1 MRSRSLSLS
10 SCPTAVDSN
19 SRLRARN
26 SCRKRRIKCQAYP
39 NPSSIDAPCVIC
51 TDAGAPHL
59 CTYSKPPRKRG
70 PQAGKARSL
79 AEKCATLQRL
89 LGYLATTIPN
99 LEAHVQ
105 DFAAAAAAASSSS
118 PDPASSA
125 SSAASPAMT
134 ADAFQQ
140 TYESTRIPE
149 ILDAILPPLVSAR
162 DAAKLKLAQHQ
173 HLLPNPPPLLPPTLT
188 YPTSLLAKGEQQYD
202 DPNSS
207 LSYAA
212 AAGDADR
219 DAIMTSLDQYQ
230 PVFASTSNN
239 GPSSIPFVALHALA
253 NVAVPDHNKYHHHH
267 NNYHD
272 SSAASGSGITKV
284 VASDGQE
291 GAVATTMMGAVARPL
306 HAAAAA
312 RATSDKGKGKA
323 KAVGGE
329 NSAAEAI
336 DPAVDQR
343 HRQANAARS
352 VNTKE
357 QEEEEE
363 VVVGVFIPDGATRSA
378 LLDLYFNQV
387 VQPSFPMLVRRS
399 TKSQSFSFP
408 SFRLFVFC

>member
-1 MRSRSLSLS
+1 M
-10 SCPTAVDSN
+10 
-19 SRLRARN
+19 
-26 SCRKRRIKCQAYP
+26 
-39 NPSSIDAPCVIC
+39 
-51 TDAGAPHL
+51 
-59 CTYSKPPRKRG
+59 
-70 PQAGKARSL
+70 
-79 AEKCATLQRL
+79 QRL

-105 DFAAAAAAASSSS
+105 DFAAAAAAS
-118 PDPASSA
+118 PASSA

-162 DAAKLKLAQHQ
+162 DAAKLKLDHQQH
-173 HLLPNPPPLLPPTLT
+173 HLLPNPPPSLPPTLT
-188 YPTSLLAKGEQQYD
+188 YPTSLLAKGEQQQYD
-202 DPNSS
+202 EPNSS

-219 DAIMTSLDQYQ
+219 DAIMTSLDPYQ

-267 NNYHD
+267 NDYHD

-291 GAVATTMMGAVARPL
+291 GAVATTTTTTGAVARPL

-312 RATSDKGKGKA
+312 RATSEKGKG

-336 DPAVDQR
+336 DPALDQR
-343 HRQANAARS
+343 HQQANAARS
-352 VNTKE
+352 VDTK
-357 QEEEEE
+357 EEEE
-363 VVVGVFIPDGATRSA
+363 VGVFIPDGATRSA

-399 TKSQSFSFP
+399 TKLQSFSSLP
-408 SFRLFVFC
+408 FVFFVFR